1 MEKYN
6 LLVGQSGGPTAV
18 INCSLY
24 GVIKEAMESE
34 AIDKVY
40 GMING
45 IEGFLR
51 GEIMDL
57 GEFFSDPDK
66 LELLKQTP
74 AAFLGS
80 CRYKLPP
87 IDETDVYEDMFE
99 KFADYNIGAF
109 LYIGGNDSMDTAGKL
124 SAYAKRHGSD
134 IKFLGVPKTIDN
146 DLVGTDHT
154 PGYGSAA
161 KYIASTIRDIAIDAG
176 TYDLKSV
183 TIVEIMGRHAGWLC
197 AASALARNEHVKN
210 PMLIYLPETPF
221 SMDKFVENVKDALKT
236 ERNVVVCVSEGIR
249 DSEHRLICEYKG
261 KADIDNFGHKKLT
274 GAAKLLEAEIM
285 DKIPGVKC
293 RAIEFSLI
301 QRSSSVLA
309 SGRDKEEAEA
319 VGRFAVK
326 SAVAGESHQM
336 VCMERA
342 ECDGY
347 KINYVLKEVA
357 DIGNKEKMIPSWWIT
372 RDGTDVTDE
381 FIEYVKPLIEGESE
395 IIYEAGMPKYV
406 YRD

>member
-1 MEKYN
+1 MQKYN
-6 LLVGQSGGPTAV
+6 ILVGQSGGPTAV

-24 GVIKEAMESE
+24 GVIKESLDSDV
-34 AIDKVY
+34 IDKVY
-40 GMING
+40 GMKNG

-74 AAFLGS
+74 SAFLGS

-87 IDETDVYEDMFE
+87 IDETEIYEEMFE
-99 KFADYNIGAF
+99 KFEEYGIGAF

-124 SAYAKRHGSD
+124 SAYAKRHGSH
-134 IKFLGVPKTIDN
+134 IRFLGVPKTIDN

-161 KYIASTIRDIAIDAG
+161 KYIASTIRDISIDAG
-176 TYDLKSV
+176 TYDIKSV

-197 AASALARNEHVKN
+197 AASALARNKHVHN

-221 SMDKFVENVKDALKT
+221 HFERFVSDVKEALKK
-236 ERNVVVCVSEGIR
+236 ENNVVVCVSEGIR
-249 DSEHRLICEYKG
+249 DSEHRLICEYSG
-261 KADIDNFGHKKLT
+261 KAEVDSFGHKKLT
-274 GAAKLLEAEIM
+274 GAAKLLEEAVM
-285 DKIPGVKC
+285 NGIPGVKC
-293 RAIEFSLI
+293 RSIEFSLL

-309 SGRDKEEAEA
+309 SGRDKEEAEQ
-319 VGRFAVK
+319 VGRFAVR
-326 SAVAGESHQM
+326 SVIAGESHQM

-342 ECDGY
+342 EGDEY
-347 KINYVLKEVA
+347 KIDYVLKDVA
-357 DIGNKEKMIPSWWIT
+357 EIGNKEKMIPSWWIT
-372 RDGTDVTDE
+372 KNGTDVTDE
-381 FIEYVKPLIEGESE
+381 FIDYVRPLIEGECDIRFSD
-395 IIYEAGMPKYV
+395 GMPEYV

>member
-1 MEKYN
+1 MQKYN
-6 LLVGQSGGPTAV
+6 IIVGQSGGPTAV

-24 GVIKEAMESE
+24 GVIKQGLESE
-34 AIDKVY
+34 EIDKVY
-40 GMING
+40 GMVNG

-51 GEIMDL
+51 GDVVDL
-57 GEFFSDPDK
+57 GEIFADPEK

-74 AAFLGS
+74 SAFLGS

-87 IDETDVYEDMFE
+87 IDETEVYEEMFE
-99 KFADYNIGAF
+99 KFGEYNIGAF

-134 IKFLGVPKTIDN
+134 VRFLGVPKTIDN

-161 KYIASTIRDIAIDAG
+161 KYIASTIRDISVDAG
-176 TYDLKSV
+176 VYGQKSV

-197 AASALARNEHVKN
+197 AASALARNKNVHN

-221 SMDKFVENVKDALKT
+221 HMDKFINSVRECLNKQN
-236 ERNVVVCVSEGIR
+236 NVVVCVSEGIR
-249 DSEHRLICEYKG
+249 DKEGRLICEYRG
-261 KADIDNFGHKKLT
+261 KAETDSFGHKKLT
-274 GAAKLLEAEIM
+274 GSAKLLEEAVMSEL
-285 DKIPGVKC
+285 PGIKC
-293 RAIEFSLI
+293 RSIEFSLI

-326 SAVAGESHQM
+326 SVIAGESHQM

-342 ECDGY
+342 EGEEY
-347 KINYVLKEVA
+347 KINYVLKDVA

-372 RDGTDVTDE
+372 GEGTDVTSE
-381 FIEYVKPLIEGESE
+381 FIDYVKPLIEGECE
-395 IIYEAGMPKYV
+395 IRYKDGMPEYV
-406 YRD
+406 YRQ

>member
-1 MEKYN
+1 MQKFN
-6 LLVGQSGGPTAV
+6 ILVGQSGGPTAV

-24 GVIKEAMESE
+24 GVIKEALESE
-34 AIDKVY
+34 QIDKVY
-40 GMING
+40 GMKNG

-57 GEFFSDPDK
+57 GEAFSDPDR

-74 AAFLGS
+74 AAYLGS

-87 IDETDVYEDMFE
+87 IDETEIYEEMFD
-99 KFADYNIGAF
+99 KFRQYGIGAF

-124 SAYAKRHGSD
+124 SAYARRHGSD
-134 IKFLGVPKTIDN
+134 ICFLGVPKTIDN

-161 KYIASTIRDIAIDAG
+161 KFIASTVRDISIDAG
-176 TYDLKSV
+176 VYDLKSV

-197 AASALARNEHVKN
+197 AASALARNEHVHN
-210 PMLIYLPETPF
+210 PMLIYLPESPF
-221 SMDKFVENVKDALKT
+221 HMDRFVENVREALEK
-236 ERNVVVCVSEGIR
+236 ESNVVVCVSEGIR
-249 DSEHRLICEYKG
+249 DEDHNLICEYKG
-261 KADIDNFGHKKLT
+261 KADVDGFGHKKLT
-274 GAAKLLEAEIM
+274 GAAKLLEAAVM
-285 DKIPGVKC
+285 ANIPGVKC
-293 RAIEFSLI
+293 RSIELSLL

-309 SGRDKEEAEA
+309 SGREREEAEQ

-326 SAVAGESHQM
+326 SAVNGESHQM

-342 ECDGY
+342 EGESYRID
-347 KINYVLKEVA
+347 YVLKEVA

-372 RDGTDVTDE
+372 KEGTDVTEE
-381 FIEYVKPLIEGESE
+381 FLDYVRPLIEGECE
-395 IIYEAGMPKYV
+395 MRFRDGMPEYV